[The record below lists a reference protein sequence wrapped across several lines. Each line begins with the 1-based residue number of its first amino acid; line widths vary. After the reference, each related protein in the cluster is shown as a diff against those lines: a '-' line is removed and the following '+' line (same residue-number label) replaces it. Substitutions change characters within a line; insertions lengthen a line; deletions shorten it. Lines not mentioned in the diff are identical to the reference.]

1 MFKPFLRLAEKLNIE
16 VVPSKTEAYDFSEKT
31 WEEIVKNTKPLKEK
45 NFYWSFVPK
54 KPFFKKEK
62 LWPPPSGIKV
72 KVQLTSEY
80 IEGINPGISKKI
92 LEKLRNGKFA
102 IQATLNIRGLTVV
115 EAEVALE
122 EFFYDAIVKGL
133 SCVLIIHGRGLCSK
147 KEPVLK
153 NLVKS
158 WLERGPYR
166 RYILCFCSARPCDG
180 GPGATYV
187 LLSSKPLKKVK
198 HRCF

>member
-1 MFKPFLRLAEKLNIE
+1 MFKPFLRLAEKLNVEIVSTNE
-16 VVPSKTEAYDFSEKT
+16 PLTFTEKS
-31 WEEIVKNTKPLKEK
+31 WEDIVKNTKPLKER

-54 KPFFKKEK
+54 KPVFKEEK
-62 LWPPPSGIKV
+62 VWPPPSGIKV

-80 IEGINPGISKKI
+80 IEGLTPGVNKKI
-92 LEKLRNGKFA
+92 LEKLRRGEFA
-102 IQATLNIRGLTVV
+102 IQATLNIRGLSAV
-115 EAEVALE
+115 EAKIALE
-122 EFFYDAIVKGL
+122 DFFYDVILKGL
-133 SCVLIIHGRGLCSK
+133 KCVLIVHGRGLCSK
-147 KEPVLK
+147 KDPVLK

-187 LLSSKPLKKVK
+187 LLSSKPLKKLK
-198 HRCF
+198 HKCF